1 MKKHIISILIACV
14 MLFSALPVYADGIW
28 QGYVTLTPGTDETEM
43 GITWYAEVEGEGYV
57 LYSKAED
64 IVDGT
69 MPLDK
74 AAKAPAVCEIADEG
88 EGYYSY
94 KATLT
99 DLEPSTEYAYFL
111 VNSSY
116 AEKLRYFTTGD
127 SDEFGFAMVSD
138 VQIGAGG
145 IAHDVEGWAKTLDII
160 ENNEA
165 FVGTDF
171 ILTTGDQVKDADNE
185 SQFEGFI
192 EHEELSSFPVAPTIG
207 NHDTNAPLHSLHFN
221 SPNVSDEHGVTNAG
235 GDSWF
240 RYNNA
245 LFIML
250 NTNSTKNDE
259 HLAFAKQAVALN
271 MDAEW
276 RFLVFHHTVYTTG
289 ELKNSNTSTRG
300 EAMIAIC
307 DELDIDA
314 AFSGH
319 EHLYTRSYIMKEDKA
334 VKDASLY
341 GEDYSSITDPDGTLY
356 ITNNT
361 GSGCKYDPIEPPT
374 PDFAAVTVQE
384 NIPNVTKVNVDSD
397 SFEMTVYRTSDMSVV
412 DSFTINKTPDEI
424 ALPYT
429 DVKESHWYY
438 SAVEYAFEKG
448 MMSGMTE
455 TTFGP
460 NIATNRAMLVSVL
473 WRFEGS
479 PEGFDHSFS
488 DVKSSHYFDKA
499 VAWAYSNNIVAGKSA
514 DKYAPND
521 KLTREQMAA
530 ILYRYAKY
538 AGKDTTAEGDIS
550 VFADLNKLDSY
561 AVDAMKWAYGK
572 GVITGMN
579 ATTLDPNGNA
589 TRAQLASILQRF
601 LTPKKYFTLSF
612 DDGTT
617 QDLRMIEILKKYDV
631 DCMSWNINTEG
642 LYGASWDLTGLGLPG
657 VSHVRFTKEEL
668 ESGIYDGYDV
678 LVHTRTHPS
687 LKIYDEKPI
696 NLIEEVQ
703 GNADDIAEITGV
715 APVGMAWPGGD
726 TEYTDT
732 TIDIILDKTDI
743 RFARGTT
750 PTYDYALPTQFMK
763 WMPTCGISDGKL
775 FDLAY
780 DFITMEA
787 EEDCL
792 FYVWGHSFELDA
804 YDSYDDFE
812 MLVRMMKAN
821 EDDIVLVTN
830 TEFYELY
837 KTAIPSM

>member
-1 MKKHIISILIACV
+1 MKKRIVSIMLICV
-14 MLFSALPVYADGIW
+14 MLFCALPVYADGIW
-28 QGYVTLTPGTDETEM
+28 QGFVTLTPGSDETEM
-43 GITWYAEVEGEGYV
+43 NITWYAGVEGEASVIYFEPIV
-57 LYSKAED
+57 PVDPEDCMVAE
-64 IVDGT
+64 
-69 MPLDK
+69 
-74 AAKAPAVCEIADEG
+74 AVCEVADEG
-88 EGYYSY
+88 EGYFSY

-99 DLEPSTEYAYFL
+99 GLKPSTQYVYYF
-111 VNSSY
+111 VNDGHASEMSG
-116 AEKLRYFTTGD
+116 FTTGD
-127 SDEFGFAMVSD
+127 TDEFGFAMVSD

-145 IAHDVEGWAKTLDII
+145 IAHDTEGWQKTLDII
-160 ENNEA
+160 EDSEE
-165 FVGTDF
+165 FRGTDF
-171 ILTTGDQVKDADNE
+171 ILTTGDQVKDAENE
-185 SQFEGFI
+185 TQYEGFI
-192 EHEELSSFPVAPTIG
+192 LDELSRFPVAPTIG
-207 NHDTNAPLHSLHFN
+207 NHDTNAPLYDLHFN
-221 SPNVSDEHGVTNAG
+221 LANMSERYGVTNAG

-259 HLAFAKQAVALN
+259 HFAFAKQAVAMN
-271 MDAEW
+271 MDADW

-300 EAMIAIC
+300 KAMIEIC

-319 EHLYTRSYIMKEDKA
+319 EHLYTRSYIMKDDEPVTDKA
-334 VKDASLY
+334 LY
-341 GEDYSSITDPDGTLY
+341 GDNYSSIVDPDGTLY

-361 GSGCKYDPIEPPT
+361 GSGCKYDPIEGST

-397 SFEMTVYRTSDMSVV
+397 SFAMTVYRTSDMSVV
-412 DSFTINKTPDEI
+412 DSFTITKTSDETV
-424 ALPYT
+424 LPYT
-429 DVKESHWYY
+429 DVKENHWYY
-438 SAVEYAFEKG
+438 SAVEYAFDKG
-448 MMSGMTE
+448 MMSGMTD

-460 NIATNRAMLVSVL
+460 NVATNRAMLVSVL

-479 PEGFDHSFS
+479 PEGFTHSFS

-538 AGKDTTAEGDIS
+538 AGKDTTAEADLS
-550 VFADLNKLDSY
+550 VFADLNKLDAY
-561 AVDAMKWAYGK
+561 AVDAMKWANGK
-572 GVITGMN
+572 GIITGMN

-612 DDGTT
+612 DDGTQ

-642 LYGASWDLTGLGLPG
+642 LYGAKWDLTGLGLPG
-657 VSHVRFTKEEL
+657 VDHQRFTKEEL

-687 LKIYDEKPI
+687 LKIYDSTPI
-696 NLIEEVQ
+696 KVVEEVQ
-703 GNADDIAEITGV
+703 GNADDIAEITGIS
-715 APVGMAWPGGD
+715 PVGMAWPGGD

-780 DFITMEA
+780 DFVTMEA
-787 EEDCL
+787 EDDCL

-804 YDSYDDFE
+804 YDTYDQFE
-812 MLVRMMKAN
+812 TLVRMMKAN
-821 EDDIVLVTN
+821 EGDIVLVTN

-837 KTAIPSM
+837 KTLIPSM

>member
-1 MKKHIISILIACV
+1 MKKRIISLMIVCV
-14 MLFSALPVYADGIW
+14 MLFSALPVYADGVW
-28 QGYVTLTPGTDETEM
+28 QGYIALTPGSNETEM
-43 GITWYAEVEGEGYV
+43 NIAWYADVEGKAYV
-57 LYSKAED
+57 LYSKLSD

-69 MPLDK
+69 MPVDK
-74 AAKAPAVCEIADEG
+74 ATKAPAACEISDEG

-99 DLEPSTEYAYFL
+99 NLEPSAEYAYFL
-111 VNSSY
+111 VNGPY
-116 AEKLRYFTTGD
+116 AGELRGFATGD

-138 VQIGAGG
+138 IQIGAGG
-145 IAHDVEGWAKTLDII
+145 IAHDVEGWQKTLDII

-165 FVGTDF
+165 FDGTDF
-171 ILTTGDQVKDADNE
+171 ILTTGDQVKDAENE
-185 SQFEGFI
+185 SQFEGFFQKTL
-192 EHEELSSFPVAPTIG
+192 ETVPVAPSIG

-221 SPNVSDEHGVTNAG
+221 VPNMSDQYGVTDAG

-240 RYNNA
+240 RYGSA

-250 NTNSTKNDE
+250 NTNNTKNDE
-259 HLAFAKQAVALN
+259 HLAFAKQAIALN
-271 MDAEW
+271 MDADW

-289 ELKNSNTSTRG
+289 ELKNNSTSIRG
-300 EAMIAIC
+300 KALIDIC

-319 EHLYTRSYIMKEDKA
+319 EHLYTRSYIMKGDEP

-341 GEDYSSITDPDGTLY
+341 GEEYSSITDPDGTLY

-361 GSGCKYDPIEPPT
+361 GSGCKFDQIEGDT

-384 NIPNVTKVNVDSD
+384 DIPNVTKVEVDKD
-397 SFEMTVYRTSDMSVV
+397 SFEMRVYRTSDMALV
-412 DSFTINKTPDEI
+412 DSFTINKTPETSGM
-424 ALPYT
+424 AFT
-429 DVKESHWYY
+429 DVKENHWYY
-438 SAVEYAFEKG
+438 SAVEYAFSKG
-448 MMSGMTE
+448 MMSGMTD

-460 NIATNRAMLVSVL
+460 NVATNRAMLVSVL

-479 PEGFDHSFS
+479 PEGFSHSFS

-499 VAWAYSNNIVAGKSA
+499 VAWASSNGIVAGKSA

-561 AVDAMKWAYGK
+561 AVDAMKWAFGK

-579 ATTLDPNGNA
+579 ATTLDPRGNA

-631 DCMSWNINTEG
+631 DCISWNINTEG

-657 VSHVRFTKEEL
+657 VSHQRFTKEEL
-668 ESGIYDGYDV
+668 EGGIYDGYDV

-687 LKIYDEKPI
+687 LKIYDETPI
-696 NLIEEVQ
+696 KVVEEVQ

-715 APVGMAWPGGD
+715 KPVGMAWPGGD

-732 TIDIILDKTDI
+732 TIDIVLGKTDI
-743 RFARGTT
+743 RFARGAAS
-750 PTYDYALPTQFMK
+750 TYDFALPTQFMK
-763 WMPTCGISDGKL
+763 WMPTCGFSESRM

-787 EEDCL
+787 DEDCL

-804 YDSYDDFE
+804 YDSYDEFE
-812 MLVRMMKAN
+812 TLVRMMKAN
-821 EDDIVLVTN
+821 EGDITLVTN

-837 KTAIPSM
+837 KTLIPSM

>member
-1 MKKHIISILIACV
+1 MKKRIISFLIVCV
-14 MLFSALPVYADGIW
+14 MLLSAVPVYADEMW
-28 QGYVTLTPGTDETEM
+28 QGFVTLTPGSDESEM
-43 GITWYAEVEGEGYV
+43 NVAWYADTEGEASVVYYEATV
-57 LYSKAED
+57 PVYPEDCMTAE
-64 IVDGT
+64 
-69 MPLDK
+69 
-74 AAKAPAVCEIADEG
+74 AVCEIADEG

-94 KATLT
+94 KATLMG
-99 DLEPSTEYAYFL
+99 LKPSTHYMYYFI
-111 VNSSY
+111 NDGQSSDP
-116 AEKLRYFTTGD
+116 RGFTTGD
-127 SDEFGFAMVSD
+127 SNEFGFAMVSD

-145 IAHDVEGWAKTLDII
+145 IDHDTEGWQKTLDII
-160 ENNEA
+160 ESSQE
-165 FVGTDF
+165 FRGTDF
-171 ILTTGDQVKDADNE
+171 ILTTGDQVKDAENE
-185 SQFEGFI
+185 TQYEGFI
-192 EHEELSSFPVAPTIG
+192 LDELSRFPVAPTIG
-207 NHDTNAPLHSLHFN
+207 NHDTGAPLHTLHFN
-221 SPNVSDEHGVTNAG
+221 SPNVSEEHGVTAAG

-259 HLAFAKQAVALN
+259 HLAFAKQAIALN

-289 ELKNSNTSTRG
+289 ELKNSNTSIRG
-300 EAMIAIC
+300 KALIAMC

-319 EHLYTRSYIMKEDKA
+319 EHLYTRSYIMKGDEA
-334 VKDASLY
+334 VKDEALY
-341 GEDYSSITDPDGTLY
+341 GENFSSVNDPDGTLY

-384 NIPNVTKVNVDSD
+384 NIPNVTKAVVTEDT
-397 SFEMTVYRTSDMSVV
+397 FEMTVYRTSDMSVV

-424 ALPYT
+424 ILPYT

-438 SAVEYAFEKG
+438 DAVEYAFNKG

-460 NIATNRAMLVSVL
+460 NVATNRAMLVSVL
-473 WRFEGS
+473 WRYEGS
-479 PEGFDHSFS
+479 PEGFSHSFS
-488 DVKSSHYFDKA
+488 DVRSSHYFDKA

-538 AGKDTTAEGDIS
+538 IGKDTTAESDLS
-550 VFADLNKLDSY
+550 VFADLKKLDAY
-561 AVDAMKWAYGK
+561 AVDAMKWANGK
-572 GVITGMN
+572 GIITGMN
-579 ATTLDPNGNA
+579 ETTLDPNGNA
-589 TRAQLASILQRF
+589 TRAQLASILKRF

-657 VSHVRFTKEEL
+657 VSHLRFTKEEL

-703 GNADDIAEITGV
+703 GNADDIAEITGI

-750 PTYDYALPTQFMK
+750 PTYDYELPTQFMK

-780 DFITMEA
+780 DFIEL
-787 EEDCL
+787 EPEDDCL

-804 YDSYDDFE
+804 YNSYDDFE

-821 EDDIVLVTN
+821 EGDITLVTN

-837 KTAIPSM
+837 KTLIPSM